1 MPYPVD
7 VSPFQLAV
15 LLASSNAFLIA
26 EDVQASGSVAKACHI
41 NEGL

>member
-1 MPYPVD
+1 MPYLVD

-15 LLASSNAFLIA
+15 LLTSSNAFLIA
-26 EDVQASGSVAKACHI
+26 EDDQSSGSVAKACLG